1 MVFLKENMSLLDWM
15 PKIQGGSIGLNAKKP
30 RGAQLDWMPKIQGG
44 LYWIECLKISV
55 WIDSRGAL
63 APGTVSGF
71 FGEIYSIDR

>member
-1 MVFLKENMSLLDWM
+1 M
-15 PKIQGGSIGLNAKKP
+15 PKIQGGSIGLSAKNS
-30 RGAQLDWMPKIQGG
+30 RGLYWIECLKFKGG